1 MKAYTFFDFQKEFPT
16 ERACLEY
23 IFNKRYPEGWVNP
36 ETGEIYE
43 PNKDLYY
50 TKSRK
55 CFTSADGKVQVYPTA
70 NTIFHKSATELVKWF
85 YVVFRMSQSKCGISA
100 KQIQREIGVTYK
112 TAWRMCHLIRTCLE
126 GDGMLFKGVVEIDE
140 TYVGGKPRQTN
151 RNPTAKKVTKVS
163 KRGRGTDK
171 MPVVGMVERDG
182 RVRAIVTP
190 HVKRSVVYPFITN
203 NIAKGST
210 IYTDEYHLYDTVGF
224 LGYIHDTV
232 NHGTDE
238 FVRDE
243 VHTNTIEGFWSYL
256 KNGIRGAHKHTSKKH
271 LQLYVNEYSFRWN
284 YRKDQS
290 LMFRNLLT
298 YVCLH

>member
-126 GDGMLFKGVVEIDE
+126 GDGMLFEGVVEIDE
-140 TYVGGKPRQTN
+140 TYVGGKSRRVK
-151 RNPTAKKVTKVS
+151 RNPTKEYRKSNK
-163 KRGRGTDK
+163 GRGTQK
-171 MPVVGMVERDG
+171 IPVVGMVERDG
-182 RVRAIVTP
+182 RVRAFVTP
-190 HVKRSVVYPFITN
+190 DVQRDTVFPLIEQNVQ
-203 NIAKGST
+203 KGT
-210 IYTDEYHLYDTVGF
+210 TVYTDEYNIYHNLAS
-224 LGYIHDTV
+224 LGYDHSTIQHKQ
-232 NHGTDE
+232 DE
-238 FVRDE
+238 FAVGE
-243 VHTNTIEGFWSYL
+243 VHTNTIEGFWSFI
-256 KNGIRGAHKHTSKKH
+256 KNGIRGAHKHTSKKY
-271 LQLYVNEYSFRWN
+271 LQLYVNEYAFKWN
-284 YRKDQS
+284 HRNDQPI
-290 LMFRNLLT
+290 LFQNLLAST
-298 YVCLH
+298 CR